1 MPSHP
6 KLDEL
11 VVFNDEAHH
20 IHDASLAWSRS
31 IQPAT
36 LSGTW

>member
-1 MPSHP
+1 MALHP
-6 KLDEL
+6 ELDKL
-11 VVFNDEAHH
+11 VVFNDEVHH

-36 LSGTW
+36 LSGTS